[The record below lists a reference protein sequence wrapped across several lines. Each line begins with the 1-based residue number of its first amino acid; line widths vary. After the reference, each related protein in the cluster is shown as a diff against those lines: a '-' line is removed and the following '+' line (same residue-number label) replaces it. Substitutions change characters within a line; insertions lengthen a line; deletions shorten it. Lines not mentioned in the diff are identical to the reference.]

1 MLDVWARFRH
11 RRFRS
16 ELSAYL
22 DGLLPDLSGR
32 RLEEHLAACGACRQE
47 LAELRAT
54 IEALGSLP
62 LAEVPRSFALTVAPA
77 AEALP
82 RPAARRL
89 EFGLRLATA
98 AAAFALAVV
107 MLGDFAGLPGGGG
120 EEAAPAAV
128 VPAATETQLAMRS
141 LAPGEAEGTISEP
154 AEGAATPAAT
164 PAPNAAGGEET
175 ATPALLPH
183 TGPGPL
189 AEETPTP
196 APIPATGGEETP
208 TMIQPPALGGAE
220 TATPA
225 PPPEGYAA
233 TVPTPAAGG
242 EPEKGAQEAATPAA
256 ATADL
261 YGAEAQPRALEE
273 GGGPS
278 RGEVLRW
285 LEVGLGT
292 GMGVLLVL
300 WALARRRTSV

>member
-16 ELSAYL
+16 EFSAYL
-22 DGLLPDLSGR
+22 DGLLAAGARR

-54 IEALGSLP
+54 IEVLGSLP

-128 VPAATETQLAMRS
+128 VPAATETQLAMR
-141 LAPGEAEGTISEP
+141 AGVPAQE
-154 AEGAATPAAT
+154 AEGAATPAVTA
-164 PAPNAAGGEET
+164 APKAAGGEET
-175 ATPALLPH
+175 ATPALAPA

-189 AEETPTP
+189 SEETPTP
-196 APIPATGGEETP
+196 APIPATGEEETP
-208 TMIQPPALGGAE
+208 TPGLPLPILGGAE

-256 ATADL
+256 ATGDL

-278 RGEVLRW
+278 RGEVLCW